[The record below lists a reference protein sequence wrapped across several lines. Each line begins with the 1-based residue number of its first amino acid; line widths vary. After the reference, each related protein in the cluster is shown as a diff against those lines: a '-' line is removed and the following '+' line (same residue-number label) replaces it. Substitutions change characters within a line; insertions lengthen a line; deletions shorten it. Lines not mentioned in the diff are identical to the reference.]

1 MDGQPASSFTK
12 KTTQS
17 IVHNRPRVTVL
28 PRSSVMYS
36 PYSAHTM
43 DTRRNGEVQKDPSS
57 AKRASPARWDPGGLW
72 EHPVVAGLDGR
83 GFGGAGPGRPGGHQ
97 DLRVRK
103 GLLVRAVDLLGSWAT
118 GLLQSPALL
127 GLTHTQLLQQ
137 ALVLWLSFQHFQ
149 QIGRLH
155 PLKLHLPVHIDLLVE
170 RDIHKAGAVV
180 VLFAG
185 IQAWEVWV
193 VRKSSRSSS
202 PSFGGHRPDGALVS
216 AVSTLPDV
224 NQKTTGPLST
234 SPVRNSVKQV
244 QQYSIWPIPDTEKP
258 HNRSQAESHPRR

>member
-1 MDGQPASSFTK
+1 MVEG
-12 KTTQS
+12 
-17 IVHNRPRVTVL
+17 
-28 PRSSVMYS
+28 SVEQGLGG
-36 PYSAHTM
+36 
-43 DTRRNGEVQKDPSS
+43 REVI
-57 AKRASPARWDPGGLW
+57 RI
-72 EHPVVAGLDGR
+72 
-83 GFGGAGPGRPGGHQ
+83 
-97 DLRVRK
+97 
-103 GLLVRAVDLLGSWAT
+103 
-118 GLLQSPALL
+118 
-127 GLTHTQLLQQ
+127 HTQLLQQ

-170 RDIHKAGAVV
+170 RDIHKAGAVA